1 MADSQ
6 SSSGKVRNSSLCTS
20 KTLSLETQPPTSV
33 Q

>member
-1 MADSQ
+1 M
-6 SSSGKVRNSSLCTS
+6 RNVSPCTS